1 MRTGRHPIRH
11 LVSLIGTGFVLF
23 SLFGCLSLP
32 AVSIAGTE
40 PTAYQDD
47 WDYWGH
53 RDHWDPWGQR
63 DYRSYRRPRYA
74 LPDRYTIHKGKKC
87 ELRCERIRG
96 TRDYRCREYRC

>member
-1 MRTGRHPIRH
+1 MRFARRPAQH
-11 LVSLIGTGFVLF
+11 LLSLIGTGLVLV

-32 AVSIAGTE
+32 TVSLVDIE

-47 WDYWGH
+47 RFYRDNWGP
-53 RDHWDPWGQR
+53 RDPWEPWQN
-63 DYRSYRRPRYA
+63 RSYRRRGYA

>member
-1 MRTGRHPIRH
+1 MRTGRHPIRY

-47 WDYWGH
+47 RDYWGH
-53 RDHWDPWGQR
+53 WDHWDPWGHR